1 MLPNTW
7 QGSLDRLLSQ
17 LAIEKGKSFRI
28 AIVGVGNA
36 LRSDDAAGV
45 FVARSLS
52 ARDCLRSERLLVCE
66 AGLAPENLTGEL
78 RKFAPDLVLFV
89 DAAAM
94 GERPGAMRWI
104 AEESI
109 DGMSASTHSLPLHLL
124 VLYLTLELRC
134 KVVLLGIQP
143 ASNEV
148 GETPSTPVLQ
158 AVEEVT
164 ESLERVLS
172 LHLVPDTLNR
182 IKLGLIK

>member
-1 MLPNTW
+1 MLPSTW
-7 QGSLDRLLSQ
+7 QGSLDRLLNQ
-17 LAIEKGKSFRI
+17 LRNEKGKSFRI
-28 AIVGVGNA
+28 AVVGVGNI

-45 FVARSLS
+45 LVARALS
-52 ARDCLRSERLLVCE
+52 ARNCLRPDRLLVCE
-66 AGLAPENLTGEL
+66 AGSAPENLTGEL

-89 DAAAM
+89 DAAAL
-94 GERPGAMRWI
+94 GEDPGAIQWI
-104 AEESI
+104 AQESI

-143 ASNEV
+143 ASNEL

-158 AVEEVT
+158 AVADVA

-172 LHLVPDTLNR
+172 LHLSLDTLDR
-182 IKLGLIK
+182 TGLGLIK